1 MKKTRE
7 IHPASGLVKPEIL
20 SSSNKYFPVSGLKL
34 AIMSVCT
41 LGLYEIYWFY
51 KNWCLVKERDDIVIH
66 PLLRVIFPV
75 IFCYSLF
82 SRIQETGE
90 EHDQVSLA
98 TGFLAT
104 GWIVA
109 RLLANLPAPYWMLTL
124 LTFVFLLPVQNMV
137 NRINQD
143 CDPTHDQNRHFSG
156 LNMATVLAGGCV
168 VVYLV
173 IELIFLQE

>member
-1 MKKTRE
+1 MNKIRE
-7 IHPASGLVKPEIL
+7 IHPASGLIKPEIL
-20 SSSNKYFPVSGLKL
+20 LSSNKYFPVSRMKL

-66 PLLRVIFPV
+66 PLLRAIFPV

-90 EHDQVSLA
+90 GQDQVSLA

-104 GWIVA
+104 GWIVT
-109 RLLANLPAPYWMLTL
+109 RLLANLPDPYWMLTL

-137 NRINQD
+137 NRINRY
-143 CDPTHDQNRHFSG
+143 CDPTHDQNKHFSG
-156 LNMATVLAGGCV
+156 WNIATVLTGGFV

-173 IELIFLQE
+173 IELVFLQE